1 MSIAEAR
8 GLADG
13 AEATISGV
21 LTTDLGAL
29 ESGRGGFVQD
39 ATGGIAI
46 YLDSE
51 VTGDHVA
58 GTTVTLRG
66 TLDSRFSQ
74 RIVRVAEPAIASGSM
89 MPFRIGRTL
98 RRAIRP
104 AREAGRRE
112 PPRRR
117 RGRWT

>member
-46 YLDSE
+46 YLDSAA
-51 VTGDHVA
+51 TGDHVA
-58 GTTVTLRG
+58 GTTVT
-66 TLDSRFSQ
+66 
-74 RIVRVAEPAIASGSM
+74 A
-89 MPFRIGRTL
+89 
-98 RRAIRP
+98 
-104 AREAGRRE
+104 ARDPRQPVLAAHRAGR
-112 PPRRR
+112 
-117 RGRWT
+117 